1 MLRRIQ
7 QVLGAALLDDRAF
20 FHHHDAAGI
29 TRHHGQVV
37 ADEENGSAFR
47 PRQLDHQFHDIA
59 LDDRIKRRRRF
70 IGDQQSGFQQHDRGQ
85 HDALAHAAGKLV
97 RIGRQRTFG
106 VADAHPSQ
114 HVENF
119 LATLFGRQLRVK
131 DQPLLQLPA
140 NRHRWVEGGHRLLK
154 HHADLRAAETP
165 KLLHRQGHD
174 ILPLVDDRPAG
185 DGDGRRQKRDERAGC
200 ERLSRAAFADDAED
214 FARGNIE

>member
-1 MLRRIQ
+1 MP
-7 QVLGAALLDDRAF
+7 
-20 FHHHDAAGI
+20 
-29 TRHHGQVV
+29 
-37 ADEENGSAFR
+37 SAR
-47 PRQLDHQFHDIA
+47 VRLDHQFHDIA

-174 ILPLVDDRPAG
+174 ILPFVDDRPAG